1 MRLGDDIDDHCSR
14 CKRTTDHSVLAMMG
28 EEVAKVRCRT
38 CNNEHKYHYN
48 QSVKKEMTAKEAYD
62 KLVASM
68 PGGQTQPADSEKPA
82 KKKKKQ

>member
-28 EEVAKVRCRT
+28 DEVAKVRCRT

-48 QSVKKEMTAKEAYD
+48 QNAKKEMTAKEAYD

-68 PGGQTQPADSEKPA
+68 PGGQTQPAEPEKPA